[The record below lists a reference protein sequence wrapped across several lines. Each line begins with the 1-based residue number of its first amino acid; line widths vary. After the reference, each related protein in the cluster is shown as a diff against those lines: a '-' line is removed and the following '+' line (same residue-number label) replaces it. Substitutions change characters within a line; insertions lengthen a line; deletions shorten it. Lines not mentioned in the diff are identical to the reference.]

1 MSGHSSPKSRA
12 AGSPPGEQI
21 IEADDNLQ
29 YEEDGDSALGQ
40 DANNSTASITSSILH
55 YRTIH
60 GRTYHSERGNA
71 SYWYLD
77 LGFVVE
83 S

>member
-1 MSGHSSPKSRA
+1 MSGHSSPKSR
-12 AGSPPGEQI
+12 SPSPGEQI
-21 IEADDNLQ
+21 IEADDNLPN
-29 YEEDGDSALGQ
+29 EEDGDSSLGQ
-40 DANNSTASITSSILH
+40 DTSSSTASIASSILH

-71 SYWYLD
+71 SYWYLG
-77 LGFVVE
+77 LGFVVG